1 MRTTYGP
8 VRLLESLRI
17 ESARGVLFVGIF
29 LALLLLRVVTGHYAA
44 KTSHQGKIQV
54 NKRKCISSKMK
65 FIRFKEKKKEG
76 KKRKERKPLVTY
88 LRTRKKKLR
97 VR

>member
-29 LALLLLRVVTGHYAA
+29 LALLLFEGGNWPLRCENKPPGEN
-44 KTSHQGKIQV
+44 SGKQ
-54 NKRKCISSKMK
+54 
-65 FIRFKEKKKEG
+65 KEM
-76 KKRKERKPLVTY
+76 Y
-88 LRTRKKKLR
+88 F
-97 VR
+97 